1 MHHYS
6 KCVILRE
13 KSGDCKNVLTSLAI
27 RQLTALIKI
36 GKLTLVCF
44 QSITKTKENK
54 KILRGNVKILSTNTC
69 YVPKDLNQ
77 VIHSKDEVPA
87 ELGGMTERQI
97 QKIWH
102 SVESL
107 YQTGNYPL
115 TTFCLR
121 RQGKI
126 LLNRSIGY
134 AQGNSPDGLA
144 ADAKIGTPDTPV
156 CLFSASKMITAM
168 LIHML
173 DERGDLNLL
182 DPISYYIPEYG
193 VNGKRRATIF
203 HLLSHRGGIPR
214 IDSEVTPELLFDQE
228 RILKLLY
235 AAKPVSPSGNH
246 LAYHAVTAG
255 YILGEIVQRVTG
267 QSVRQFLH
275 EQIEKP
281 MGLDYFNYGLKPEYR
296 ADVALNYATGMHP
309 SLGTDHY
316 LHRVLGGGLQ
326 LAVDVTNDP
335 RFMDTICPAGNIYT
349 SAEQV
354 GRFFEMLLSGGEY
367 QGKQI
372 MSAQTVFRSTLPT
385 SGISLDRTLL
395 APMRY
400 ALGPMLGSNPIGLF
414 GPMTGQA
421 FGHIGFSNILCWADP
436 ERDISVSLLTTGKSV
451 VGTHLPA
458 LAKTLYQ
465 ISKNCPKI
473 LKHQRRSLF
482 ATDRTETDLV

>member
-1 MHHYS
+1 M
-6 KCVILRE
+6 
-13 KSGDCKNVLTSLAI
+13 
-27 RQLTALIKI
+27 
-36 GKLTLVCF
+36 
-44 QSITKTKENK
+44 
-54 KILRGNVKILSTNTC
+54 KILSANTC
-69 YVPKDLNQ
+69 YVPHDLNH
-77 VIHSKDEVPA
+77 VIRSKDEVSA
-87 ELGGMTERQI
+87 TLGGMNDAQI
-97 QKIWH
+97 QSIWA

-107 YQTGNYPL
+107 YKTGNYPFISL
-115 TTFCLR
+115 CLR
-121 RQGKI
+121 RQGQI

-156 CLFSASKMITAM
+156 CLFSASKIVTAM

-182 DPISYYIPEYG
+182 DPISRYIPEYG

-203 HLLSHRGGIPR
+203 HLLAHRGGIPR
-214 IDSEVTPELLFDQE
+214 IDSKVTPELLFNQDQILE
-228 RILKLLY
+228 RLY
-235 AAKPVSPSGNH
+235 AAQPVSASGTH
-246 LAYHAVTAG
+246 LAYHAVTSG
-255 YILGEIVQRVTG
+255 YILGEIIKRVTG
-267 QSVRQFLH
+267 QTAREFLA
-275 EQIEKP
+275 ENIEKP

-296 ADVALNYATGMHP
+296 ADVALNYATGLHP
-309 SLGTDHY
+309 RLGTDHY
-316 LHRVLGGGLQ
+316 LNRVLGGGLQ
-326 LAVDVTNDP
+326 LAVDVTNDA

-349 SAEQV
+349 SAEQA

-372 MSAQTVFRSTLPT
+372 MSAQTVFRSTLAT
-385 SGISLDRTLL
+385 SGVSLDRTLL
-395 APMRY
+395 VPMRY

-421 FGHIGFSNILCWADP
+421 FGHLGFSNILCWADP

-458 LAKTLYQ
+458 LAKMLYQ
-465 ISKNCPKI
+465 ISKHCPKI

-482 ATDRTETDLV
+482 ATDRSETDLV

>member
-6 KCVILRE
+6 KSPIL
-13 KSGDCKNVLTSLAI
+13 SDLSLYCKNVLCSRAI
-27 RQLTALIKI
+27 RQLTICNKI
-36 GKLTLVCF
+36 GKIISIYV
-44 QSITKTKENK
+44 QSLITETKKMK
-54 KILRGNVKILSTNTC
+54 KLRGNVKILSTNTC
-69 YVPKDLNQ
+69 YVPNDLNQ
-77 VIHSKDEVPA
+77 VIRTKNEVA
-87 ELGGMTERQI
+87 ADLGGMTERQI
-97 QKIWH
+97 QNIWN
-102 SVESL
+102 SVENL
-107 YQTGNYPL
+107 YKTGNYPL
-115 TTFCLR
+115 VTLCLR
-121 RQGKI
+121 RKGQI
-126 LLNRSIGY
+126 VLNRSIGY
-134 AQGNSPDGLA
+134 AQGNSPNGLA
-144 ADAKIGTPDTPV
+144 SDAKIGTPDTPV

-214 IDSEVTPELLFDQE
+214 IESEVTPELLFDQE
-228 RILKLLY
+228 KILKLLY

-267 QSVRQFLH
+267 QSVQAFLH

-296 ADVALNYATGMHP
+296 ADVALNYATGLHP
-309 SLGTDHY
+309 RLGTDHY
-316 LHRVLGGGLQ
+316 LNHVLGGGLQ
-326 LAVDVTNDP
+326 LAVDVTNDS
-335 RFMDTICPAGNIYT
+335 RFMDSICPAGNIYT
-349 SAEQV
+349 SAEQA

-367 QGKQI
+367 KGKQI

-400 ALGPMLGSNPIGLF
+400 ALGPMLGSNPVGLF

-436 ERDISVSLLTTGKSV
+436 ERDISVSLLNTGKSV

-465 ISKNCPKI
+465 ISTNCPKI
-473 LKHQRRSLF
+473 PKNQRRSLF